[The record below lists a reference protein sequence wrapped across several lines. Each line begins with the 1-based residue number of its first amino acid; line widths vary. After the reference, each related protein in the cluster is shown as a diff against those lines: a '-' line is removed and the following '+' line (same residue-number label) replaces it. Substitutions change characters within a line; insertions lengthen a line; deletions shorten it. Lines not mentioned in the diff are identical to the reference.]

1 MKKIERIMAIGGMLL
16 VIGSACSS
24 VQNSIID
31 RATSGVVSG
40 VGNGVGRAASERA
53 EQAAYGRLAPKS
65 QLPAVKTPGWNQFM
79 ALHAQIIF
87 SYSFSAGGFW
97 LGTTPYQPG
106 EWTKFEFKSE
116 EDPAVIIEKAFLK
129 KTDDGREWWRVSW
142 SDSEETWIYEAL
154 LTTDGELLRLRAKD
168 ANGNEGEIPVTEGSG
183 VIYVPPAEL
192 TKESIQGAST
202 GKEDVKT
209 PAGTFN
215 ADHIM
220 YMATGGEGQVEF
232 WTTDKVPG
240 GAAKYQITD
249 KEEGAVWTCT
259 LKEMGKDATTILK
272 SF

>member
-1 MKKIERIMAIGGMLL
+1 MKKFERIVALGGMVLI
-16 VIGSACSS
+16 IGSGCSS
-24 VQNSIID
+24 VKDSLIKG
-31 RATSGVVSG
+31 ATSGIST
-40 VGNGVGRAASERA
+40 GVGRAASERA
-53 EQAAYGRLAPKS
+53 EQGAYKRLAPKS

-87 SYSFSAGGFW
+87 AYSFSVGGFW

-106 EWTKFEFKSE
+106 DWTKFEFKSK
-116 EDPAVIIEKAFLK
+116 EDPSVIIEKAFLK
-129 KTDDGREWWRVSW
+129 KTDDGKEWWRVSW
-142 SDSEETWIYEAL
+142 TDNQETWMYEAL
-154 LTTDGELLRLRAKD
+154 LTTDGQLLRLRARD
-168 ANGNEGEIPVTEGSG
+168 ANGNEGEVPVTEGSG
-183 VIYVPPAEL
+183 MIYAPPTQL

-215 ADHIM
+215 ADHIV

-249 KEEGAVWTCT
+249 KKEGAVWTCM
-259 LKEMGKDATTILK
+259 LKEMGKDAKTALK